1 MYSLHN
7 QRINPNTFAQLID
20 KLGLLLTNHA
30 LVIDSRKLQQGDIFC
45 AYPGTATDGR
55 KFISNAIQ
63 TGAQAILYEPEIR
76 CEPSVINFPVT
87 NLMHYVG
94 LLAAHKYNYPSQDM
108 LNIAIT
114 GTNGKTSISHWLN
127 QAYAF
132 LAQTSAIIGTTG
144 AGIYPAVSDY
154 ASTTPDPITLQHLLN
169 QFKQSQV
176 DVLAMEVSS
185 HALDQGR
192 INGVNFSTAVF
203 TNLTQDHLDYHHSMS
218 EYFAAKSELFYWHGL
233 KHAVINADDAYG
245 QQLIATLQANNPA
258 LHLLSYGIEQ
268 GDLRASEIQLTTQGI
283 KFSLHYQNQ
292 HQSIQAKIIGR
303 FNVYN
308 LLAVFG
314 VLLVNGIAWDE
325 LGLIAGQ
332 LKPVIGRM
340 DATIQADKPLVV
352 VDYSHTPDA
361 LEKALSTLREISQ
374 QAKLICVFGCG
385 GNRDVSKR
393 SLMGKIATELADH
406 VIITTDNPRNEEPAA
421 IIQDILSGVKRSNY
435 QVMIDRKQALIEA
448 LNQTKAGDV
457 VLVAGKGHESY
468 QEIKGVKIHFSD
480 LELVA
485 ELLNEKV

>member
-20 KLGLLLTNHA
+20 KLGLLLTNRA
-30 LVIDSRKLQQGDIFC
+30 LVIDSRKLQFGDIFC

-55 KFISNAIQ
+55 KFISSAIQ
-63 TGAQAILYEPEIR
+63 AGAQAILYEPEITS
-76 CEPSVINFPVT
+76 EPSVINFPVT

-94 LLAAHKYNYPSQDM
+94 LLAAHQANYPSQDM

-127 QAYAF
+127 QAYTF

-169 QFKQSQV
+169 QFKRAQV

-192 INGVNFSTAVF
+192 INGVSFSIAVF
-203 TNLTQDHLDYHHSMS
+203 TNLTQDHLDYHHTMQ
-218 EYFAAKSELFYWHGL
+218 EYFAAKSKLFYWQGL
-233 KHAVINADDAYG
+233 KHAVINADDEYG
-245 QQLIATLQANNPA
+245 QQLIADLKHENPA
-258 LHLLSYGIEQ
+258 LKVLSYGIKN
-268 GDLRASEIQLTTQGI
+268 GDLRASDIQLSTQGI
-283 KFSLHYQNQ
+283 KFTLHYKQQ
-292 HQSIQAKIIGR
+292 EQLIHAKIIGR

-314 VLLVNGIAWDE
+314 VLLVNGIAWEQLD
-325 LGLIAGQ
+325 LISGQ

-385 GNRDVSKR
+385 GNRDTGKR
-393 SLMGKIATELADH
+393 PLMGQIATELADH
-406 VIITTDNPRNEEPAA
+406 VIITTDNPRHEEPAA
-421 IIQDILSGVKRSNY
+421 IIQDILTGVKLSNY
-435 QVMIDRKQALIEA
+435 QVIIDRKQALIEA
-448 LNQTKAGDV
+448 LNQAKAGDV
-457 VLVAGKGHESY
+457 VLVAGKGHENY
-468 QEIKGVKIHFSD
+468 QEIKGVKHHFSD

>member
-7 QRINPNTFAQLID
+7 QRVNPNTFAQLID

-30 LVIDSRKLQQGDIFC
+30 LVIDSRKLQLGDIFC

-55 KFISNAIQ
+55 KFISSAIKA
-63 TGAQAILYEPEIR
+63 GAQAILYEPEITF
-76 CEPSVINFPVT
+76 EPSIINFPVT

-94 LLAAHKYNYPSQDM
+94 LLAAHQANYPSQDI

-114 GTNGKTSISHWLN
+114 GTNGKTSISYWLN
-127 QAYAF
+127 QAYTF

-169 QFKQSQV
+169 QFKQAQV

-192 INGVNFSTAVF
+192 INGVRFSTAVF
-203 TNLTQDHLDYHHSMS
+203 TNLTQDHLDYHHSMN
-218 EYFAAKSELFYWHGL
+218 EYFAAKSELFYWQDLAHG
-233 KHAVINADDAYG
+233 VINADDEYG
-245 QQLIATLQANNPA
+245 QQLITTLQTENPR
-258 LHLLSYGIEQ
+258 LNLLSYGIEH
-268 GDLRASEIQLTTQGI
+268 GDLRASEIQLSTQGI
-283 KFSLHYQNQ
+283 KFTLHYKQQ
-292 HQSIQAKIIGR
+292 AQRIHAKIIGR

-314 VLLVNGIAWDE
+314 VLLVNGIAWNE
-325 LGLIAGQ
+325 LGVIAGQ

-374 QAKLICVFGCG
+374 HAKLICVFGCG
-385 GNRDVSKR
+385 GNRDAGKR
-393 SLMGKIATELADH
+393 PLMGQIATELADH
-406 VIITTDNPRNEEPAA
+406 VIITTDNPRNEEPMT
-421 IIQDILSGVKRSNY
+421 IIQDILTGVKRSNY
-435 QVMIDRKQALIEA
+435 QVIIDRKQALIEV
-448 LNQTKAGDV
+448 LNQAKAGEV

-468 QEIKGVKIHFSD
+468 QEIKSVKHHFSD

>member
-30 LVIDSRKLQQGDIFC
+30 LVIDSRKLQLGDIFC

-55 KFISNAIQ
+55 KFITSAIQ
-63 TGAQAILYEPEIR
+63 AGAQAILYEPEIPS
-76 CEPSVINFPVT
+76 EPSVINFPVT

-94 LLAAHKYNYPSQDM
+94 LLAAHQANYPSQDM

-127 QAYAF
+127 QAYTF

-154 ASTTPDPITLQHLLN
+154 ASTTPDPITLQRLLQ
-169 QFKQSQV
+169 QFKQAQV

-192 INGVNFSTAVF
+192 INGVSFSTAVF
-203 TNLTQDHLDYHHSMS
+203 TNLTQDHLDYHHTMQ
-218 EYFAAKSELFYWHGL
+218 EYFAAKAELFYWQGLAHG
-233 KHAVINADDAYG
+233 VINADDAYG
-245 QQLIATLQANNPA
+245 QQLIAKLQTENPR
-258 LHLLSYGIEQ
+258 LNLLSYGIEQ
-268 GDLRASEIQLTTQGI
+268 GDLRASDIQLSTQGI
-283 KFSLHYQNQ
+283 KFTLHYKQQ
-292 HQSIQAKIIGR
+292 EQLIHAKIIGR

-314 VLLVNGIAWDE
+314 VLLANGIAWDE
-325 LGLIAGQ
+325 LGIIAGQ

-340 DATIQADKPLVV
+340 DATIQAGKPLVV

-385 GNRDVSKR
+385 GNRDIGKR
-393 SLMGKIATELADH
+393 PLMGQIATELADH
-406 VIITTDNPRNEEPAA
+406 VIITTDNPRNEEPTN
-421 IIQDILSGVKRSNY
+421 IIQDILAGVKRSNY
-435 QVMIDRKQALIEA
+435 QVIIDRKQALIEA
-448 LNQTKAGDV
+448 LNQAKAGDV

-468 QEIKGVKIHFSD
+468 QEIKGVKHHFSD

>member
-1 MYSLHN
+1 
-7 QRINPNTFAQLID
+7 
-20 KLGLLLTNHA
+20 
-30 LVIDSRKLQQGDIFC
+30 
-45 AYPGTATDGR
+45 
-55 KFISNAIQ
+55 
-63 TGAQAILYEPEIR
+63 
-76 CEPSVINFPVT
+76 
-87 NLMHYVG
+87 
-94 LLAAHKYNYPSQDM
+94 

-127 QAYAF
+127 QAYTF

-154 ASTTPDPITLQHLLN
+154 ASTTPDPITLQRLLN
-169 QFKQSQV
+169 QFKQAQV

-192 INGVNFSTAVF
+192 INGVSFSTAVF
-203 TNLTQDHLDYHHSMS
+203 TNLTQDHLDYHHTMQ
-218 EYFAAKSELFYWHGL
+218 EYFAAKAELFYWQGLVHG
-233 KHAVINADDAYG
+233 VINADDEYG
-245 QQLIATLQANNPA
+245 QQLIATLQTENPR
-258 LHLLSYGIEQ
+258 LNLLSYGIEQ
-268 GDLRASEIQLTTQGI
+268 GDLRASDIQLSTQGI
-283 KFSLHYQNQ
+283 KFTLHYKQQ
-292 HQSIQAKIIGR
+292 EQLIHAKIIGR

-314 VLLVNGIAWDE
+314 VLLANGIAWDE
-325 LGLIAGQ
+325 LGIIAGQ

-340 DATIQADKPLVV
+340 DATIQAGKPLVV

-385 GNRDVSKR
+385 GNRDTGKR
-393 SLMGKIATELADH
+393 PLMGQIATELADH
-406 VIITTDNPRNEEPAA
+406 VIITTDNPRNEEPTT
-421 IIQDILSGVKRSNY
+421 IIQDILAGVKRSNY
-435 QVMIDRKQALIEA
+435 QVIIDRKQALIEA
-448 LNQTKAGDV
+448 LNRATAGDV

-468 QEIKGVKIHFSD
+468 QEIKGVKHHFSD

>member
-30 LVIDSRKLQQGDIFC
+30 LVIDSRKLHLGDIFC

-55 KFISNAIQ
+55 KFISSAIQ
-63 TGAQAILYEPEIR
+63 AGAQAILYEPEITS
-76 CEPSVINFPVT
+76 EPSVINFPVT

-94 LLAAHKYNYPSQDM
+94 LLAAHQANYPSQDM

-127 QAYAF
+127 QAYTC

-169 QFKQSQV
+169 QFKRAQV

-192 INGVNFSTAVF
+192 INGVSFSTAVF
-203 TNLTQDHLDYHHSMS
+203 TNLTQDHLDYHHTMQ
-218 EYFAAKSELFYWHGL
+218 EYFAAKAELFYWQGLAHG
-233 KHAVINADDAYG
+233 VINADDEYG
-245 QQLIATLQANNPA
+245 QQLIAMLQTENPR
-258 LHLLSYGIEQ
+258 LNLLSYGIEQ
-268 GDLRASEIQLTTQGI
+268 GDLRASDIQLSTQGI
-283 KFSLHYQNQ
+283 KFTLHYKQQ
-292 HQSIQAKIIGR
+292 EQLIHAKIIGR

-314 VLLVNGIAWDE
+314 VLLANGIAWEQLD
-325 LGLIAGQ
+325 LISGQ

-340 DATIQADKPLVV
+340 DATIQDGKPLVV

-385 GNRDVSKR
+385 GNRDTGKR
-393 SLMGKIATELADH
+393 PLMGQIATELADH
-406 VIITTDNPRNEEPAA
+406 VIITTDNPRHEEPAA
-421 IIQDILSGVKRSNY
+421 IIQDILTGVKRSNY
-435 QVMIDRKQALIEA
+435 QVITDRKQALIEA
-448 LNQTKAGDV
+448 LDQATAGDV

-468 QEIKGVKIHFSD
+468 QEIKGVKHHFSD

>member
-30 LVIDSRKLQQGDIFC
+30 LVIDSRKLHLGDIFC

-55 KFISNAIQ
+55 KFISSAIQ
-63 TGAQAILYEPEIR
+63 AGAQAILYEPEITS
-76 CEPSVINFPVT
+76 EPSVINFPVT

-94 LLAAHKYNYPSQDM
+94 LLAAHQANYPSQDM

-127 QAYAF
+127 QAYTC

-169 QFKQSQV
+169 QFKRAQV

-192 INGVNFSTAVF
+192 INGVSFSTAVF
-203 TNLTQDHLDYHHSMS
+203 TNLTQDHLDYHHTMQ
-218 EYFAAKSELFYWHGL
+218 EYFAAKAELFYWQGLAHG
-233 KHAVINADDAYG
+233 VINADDEYG
-245 QQLIATLQANNPA
+245 QQLIAMLQTENPR
-258 LHLLSYGIEQ
+258 LNLLSYGIEQ
-268 GDLRASEIQLTTQGI
+268 GDLRASDIQLSTQGI
-283 KFSLHYQNQ
+283 KFTLHYKQQ
-292 HQSIQAKIIGR
+292 EQLIHAKIIGR

-314 VLLVNGIAWDE
+314 VLLANGIAWDE

-361 LEKALSTLREISQ
+361 LEKALSTLGEISQ

-385 GNRDVSKR
+385 GNRDTGKR
-393 SLMGKIATELADH
+393 PLMGQIATELADH
-406 VIITTDNPRNEEPAA
+406 VIITTDNPRHEEPAA
-421 IIQDILSGVKRSNY
+421 IIQDILTGVKRSNY
-435 QVMIDRKQALIEA
+435 QVIIDRKQALIEA
-448 LNQTKAGDV
+448 LNQATAGDV

-468 QEIKGVKIHFSD
+468 QEIKGVKHHFSD

>member
-30 LVIDSRKLQQGDIFC
+30 LVIDSRKLHLGDIFC

-55 KFISNAIQ
+55 KFISSAIQ
-63 TGAQAILYEPEIR
+63 AGAQAILYEPEITS
-76 CEPSVINFPVT
+76 EPSVINFPVT

-94 LLAAHKYNYPSQDM
+94 LLAAHQANYPSQDM

-127 QAYAF
+127 QAYTC

-154 ASTTPDPITLQHLLN
+154 ASTTPDPITLQYLLN
-169 QFKQSQV
+169 QFKQAQV

-192 INGVNFSTAVF
+192 INGVSFSTAVF
-203 TNLTQDHLDYHHSMS
+203 TNLTQDHLDYHHTMQ
-218 EYFAAKSELFYWHGL
+218 EYFAAKAELFYWQGLEHG
-233 KHAVINADDAYG
+233 VINADDAYG
-245 QQLIATLQANNPA
+245 QQLIATLQTENPR
-258 LHLLSYGIEQ
+258 LNLLSYGIEQ
-268 GDLRASEIQLTTQGI
+268 GYLRASDIQLSTQGI
-283 KFSLHYQNQ
+283 KFTLHYKQQ
-292 HQSIQAKIIGR
+292 EQLIHAKIIGG

-314 VLLVNGIAWDE
+314 VLLANGIAWDE
-325 LGLIAGQ
+325 LGLIAVQ

-340 DATIQADKPLVV
+340 DATIQAGKPLVV

-385 GNRDVSKR
+385 GNRDAGKR
-393 SLMGKIATELADH
+393 PLMGQIATELADH
-406 VIITTDNPRNEEPAA
+406 VIITTDNPRNEEPMT
-421 IIQDILSGVKRSNY
+421 IIQDILAGVKRSNY
-435 QVMIDRKQALIEA
+435 QVITDRKQALIEA
-448 LNQTKAGDV
+448 FNQAKAGDV

-468 QEIKGVKIHFSD
+468 QEIKGVKHHFSD

>member
-30 LVIDSRKLQQGDIFC
+30 LVIDSRKLHLGDIFC

-55 KFISNAIQ
+55 KFISSAIQ
-63 TGAQAILYEPEIR
+63 AGAQAILYEPEITS
-76 CEPSVINFPVT
+76 EPSVINFPVT

-94 LLAAHKYNYPSQDM
+94 LLAAHQANYPSQDM

-127 QAYAF
+127 QAYTC

-169 QFKQSQV
+169 QFKRAQV

-192 INGVNFSTAVF
+192 INGVSFSTAVF
-203 TNLTQDHLDYHHSMS
+203 TNLTQDHLDYHHTMQ
-218 EYFAAKSELFYWHGL
+218 EYFAAKAELFYWQGLAHG
-233 KHAVINADDAYG
+233 VINADDEYG
-245 QQLIATLQANNPA
+245 QQLIAMLQTENPR
-258 LHLLSYGIEQ
+258 LNLLSYGIEQ
-268 GDLRASEIQLTTQGI
+268 GDLRASDIQLSTQGI
-283 KFSLHYQNQ
+283 KFTLHYKQQ
-292 HQSIQAKIIGR
+292 EQLIHAKIIGR

-314 VLLVNGIAWDE
+314 VLLANGIAWEQLD
-325 LGLIAGQ
+325 LISGQ

-340 DATIQADKPLVV
+340 DATIQDGKPLVV

-385 GNRDVSKR
+385 GNRDTGKR
-393 SLMGKIATELADH
+393 PLMGQIATELADH
-406 VIITTDNPRNEEPAA
+406 VIITTDNPRHEEPAA
-421 IIQDILSGVKRSNY
+421 IIQDILTGVKRSNY
-435 QVMIDRKQALIEA
+435 QVIIDRKQALIEA
-448 LNQTKAGDV
+448 LNQATAGDV

-468 QEIKGVKIHFSD
+468 QEIKGVKHHFSD

>member
-30 LVIDSRKLQQGDIFC
+30 LVIDSRKLHLGDIFC

-55 KFISNAIQ
+55 KFISSAIQ
-63 TGAQAILYEPEIR
+63 AGAQAILYEPEITS
-76 CEPSVINFPVT
+76 EPSVINFPVT

-94 LLAAHKYNYPSQDM
+94 LLAAHQANYPSQDM

-127 QAYAF
+127 QAYTC

-169 QFKQSQV
+169 QFKRAQV

-192 INGVNFSTAVF
+192 INGVSFSTAVF
-203 TNLTQDHLDYHHSMS
+203 TNLTQDHLDYHHTMQ
-218 EYFAAKSELFYWHGL
+218 EYFAAKAELFYWQGLAHG
-233 KHAVINADDAYG
+233 VINADDEYG
-245 QQLIATLQANNPA
+245 QQLIATLQTENPR
-258 LHLLSYGIEQ
+258 LNLLSYGIEQ
-268 GDLRASEIQLTTQGI
+268 GDLRASDIQLSTQGI
-283 KFSLHYQNQ
+283 KFTLHYKQQ
-292 HQSIQAKIIGR
+292 EQLIHAKIIGR

-314 VLLVNGIAWDE
+314 VLLANGIAWDE

-340 DATIQADKPLVV
+340 DATIQAGKPLVV

-385 GNRDVSKR
+385 GNRDTGKR
-393 SLMGKIATELADH
+393 PLMGQIATELADH
-406 VIITTDNPRNEEPAA
+406 VIITTDNPRHEEPAA
-421 IIQDILSGVKRSNY
+421 IIQDILTGVKRSNY
-435 QVMIDRKQALIEA
+435 QVITDRKQALIEA
-448 LNQTKAGDV
+448 LDQATAGDV

-468 QEIKGVKIHFSD
+468 QEIKGVKHHFSD

>member
-30 LVIDSRKLQQGDIFC
+30 LVIDSRKLHLGDIFC

-55 KFISNAIQ
+55 KFISSAIQ
-63 TGAQAILYEPEIR
+63 AGAQAILYEPEITS
-76 CEPSVINFPVT
+76 EPSVINFPVT

-94 LLAAHKYNYPSQDM
+94 LLAAHQANYPSQDM

-127 QAYAF
+127 QAYTF

-169 QFKQSQV
+169 QFKQAQV

-192 INGVNFSTAVF
+192 INGVSFATAVF
-203 TNLTQDHLDYHHSMS
+203 TNLTQDHLDYHHTMQ
-218 EYFAAKSELFYWHGL
+218 EYFAAKAKLFYWQGL
-233 KHAVINADDAYG
+233 KHAVINADDEYG
-245 QQLIATLQANNPA
+245 QQLIADLKHENPA
-258 LHLLSYGIEQ
+258 LKVLSYGIEH
-268 GDLRASEIQLTTQGI
+268 GDLRASDIQLSTQGI
-283 KFSLHYQNQ
+283 KFTLHYKQQ
-292 HQSIQAKIIGR
+292 EQLIHAKIIGR

-314 VLLVNGIAWDE
+314 VLLVNGIAWEQLD
-325 LGLIAGQ
+325 LIAGQ

-340 DATIQADKPLVV
+340 DATIQAGNPLVV

-361 LEKALSTLREISQ
+361 LEKVLSTLREISQ

-385 GNRDVSKR
+385 GNRDAGKR
-393 SLMGKIATELADH
+393 PLMGQIATELADD
-406 VIITTDNPRNEEPAA
+406 VIITTDNPRHEEPAA
-421 IIQDILSGVKRSNY
+421 IIQDILAGVKRSNY
-435 QVMIDRKQALIEA
+435 QVIIDRKQALIEA
-448 LNQTKAGDV
+448 LNQATAGDV

-468 QEIKGVKIHFSD
+468 QEIKGVKHHFSD

>member
-30 LVIDSRKLQQGDIFC
+30 LVIDSRKLHLGDIFC

-55 KFISNAIQ
+55 KFISSAIQ
-63 TGAQAILYEPEIR
+63 AGAQAILYEPEITS
-76 CEPSVINFPVT
+76 EPSVINFPVT

-94 LLAAHKYNYPSQDM
+94 LLAAHQANYPSQDM

-114 GTNGKTSISHWLN
+114 GTNGKTSISNWLN
-127 QAYAF
+127 QAYTF

-169 QFKQSQV
+169 QFKRAQV

-192 INGVNFSTAVF
+192 INGVSFSTAVF
-203 TNLTQDHLDYHHSMS
+203 TNLTQDHLDYHHTMQ
-218 EYFAAKSELFYWHGL
+218 EYFAAKAELFYWQGLAHG
-233 KHAVINADDAYG
+233 VINADDEYG
-245 QQLIATLQANNPA
+245 QQLIAMLQTENPR
-258 LHLLSYGIEQ
+258 LNLLSYGIEQ
-268 GDLRASEIQLTTQGI
+268 GDLRASDIQLSTQGI
-283 KFSLHYQNQ
+283 KFTLHYKQQ
-292 HQSIQAKIIGR
+292 EQLIHAKIIGR

-314 VLLVNGIAWDE
+314 VLLANGIAWEQLD
-325 LGLIAGQ
+325 LISGQ

-340 DATIQADKPLVV
+340 DATIQDGKPLVV

-385 GNRDVSKR
+385 GNRDTGKR
-393 SLMGKIATELADH
+393 PLMGQIATELADH
-406 VIITTDNPRNEEPAA
+406 VIITTDNPRHEEPAA
-421 IIQDILSGVKRSNY
+421 IIQDILTGVKRSNY
-435 QVMIDRKQALIEA
+435 QVITDRKQALIEA
-448 LNQTKAGDV
+448 LDQATAGDV

-468 QEIKGVKIHFSD
+468 QEIKGVKHHFSD